1 MLAWLLAYVLG
12 CLRNLRCPF
21 AGSRNRQYLSCVR
34 ATRIL
39 RGPALRRG
47 CVHLSLDGFRI
58 PNMIAFMKRPIRL
71 PIFAAW
77 FVLVILAPALPG
89 QTEDK
94 MAKVQALAQQL
105 QLTPEQKVKVLP
117 ILEQEA
123 PKLEAVKNN
132 TSLSGLQ
139 KMKQIR
145 AIHAET
151 APELQKILSPAQ
163 YQKLQAIREERIKE
177 AMEKKRAGR

>member
-1 MLAWLLAYVLG
+1 MIG
-12 CLRNLRCPF
+12 F
-21 AGSRNRQYLSCVR
+21 MTR
-34 ATRIL
+34 A
-39 RGPALRRG
+39 
-47 CVHLSLDGFRI
+47 S
-58 PNMIAFMKRPIRL
+58 RL
-71 PIFAAW
+71 PIVAAW
-77 FVLVILAPALPG
+77 RVLVILAPALPG
-89 QTEDK
+89 QNEEK
-94 MAKVQALAQQL
+94 MAKVQAIAQQL

-177 AMEKKRAGR
+177 AIEKKRAGH

>member
-1 MLAWLLAYVLG
+1 MRKSFPLPTLTVCFSLL
-12 CLRNLRCPF
+12 
-21 AGSRNRQYLSCVR
+21 
-34 ATRIL
+34 
-39 RGPALRRG
+39 
-47 CVHLSLDGFRI
+47 
-58 PNMIAFMKRPIRL
+58 
-71 PIFAAW
+71 
-77 FVLVILAPALPG
+77 ILAPALPG
-89 QTEDK
+89 QNEEK
-94 MAKVQALAQQL
+94 MAKVQAIAQQL

-177 AMEKKRAGR
+177 AMEKKRAGH

>member
-1 MLAWLLAYVLG
+1 M
-12 CLRNLRCPF
+12 
-21 AGSRNRQYLSCVR
+21 VR
-34 ATRIL
+34 AER
-39 RGPALRRG
+39 
-47 CVHLSLDGFRI
+47 VHLDLDGFRI
-58 PNMIAFMKRPIRL
+58 PNMIGFMKRPIRL

-77 FVLVILAPALPG
+77 LVLVILAPTLPG
-89 QTEDK
+89 QNEEK
-94 MAKVQALAQQL
+94 MAKVQAVAQQL

-123 PKLEAVKNN
+123 PKLEAIKNN
-132 TSLSGLQ
+132 DSLSGLQ
-139 KMKQIR
+139 KMKQLR

-177 AMEKKRAGR
+177 AMAKKRAGR

>member
-1 MLAWLLAYVLG
+1 
-12 CLRNLRCPF
+12 
-21 AGSRNRQYLSCVR
+21 
-34 ATRIL
+34 
-39 RGPALRRG
+39 
-47 CVHLSLDGFRI
+47 
-58 PNMIAFMKRPIRL
+58 MIALMRKSFPL
-71 PIFAAW
+71 PILTVCFS
-77 FVLVILAPALPG
+77 LLILAPALPG
-89 QTEDK
+89 QTEEK
-94 MAKVQALAQQL
+94 MAKVQAIAQQL

-151 APELQKILSPAQ
+151 APELQKVLSPAQ

-177 AMEKKRAGR
+177 AMEKKRAGH

>member
-1 MLAWLLAYVLG
+1 
-12 CLRNLRCPF
+12 
-21 AGSRNRQYLSCVR
+21 
-34 ATRIL
+34 
-39 RGPALRRG
+39 
-47 CVHLSLDGFRI
+47 
-58 PNMIAFMKRPIRL
+58 MIAFMKELIRR

-77 FVLVILAPALPG
+77 FVLVILASALPG
-89 QTEDK
+89 QSEDK
-94 MAKVQALAQQL
+94 MAKVQAVAQQL

-123 PKLEAVKNN
+123 PKLEAIKNN
-132 TSLSGLQ
+132 NSLSGLQ
-139 KMKQIR
+139 KMRQLR

-151 APELQKILSPAQ
+151 APQLQQILSPAQ

>member
-1 MLAWLLAYVLG
+1 
-12 CLRNLRCPF
+12 
-21 AGSRNRQYLSCVR
+21 
-34 ATRIL
+34 
-39 RGPALRRG
+39 
-47 CVHLSLDGFRI
+47 
-58 PNMIAFMKRPIRL
+58 MIAFMKKLIRL

-89 QTEDK
+89 QTEEK
-94 MAKVQALAQQL
+94 MAKVQAVAQQL

-123 PKLEAVKNN
+123 PKLEAIKNN
-132 TSLSGLQ
+132 DSLSGLQ

-177 AMEKKRAGR
+177 AMAKKRAAH

>member
-1 MLAWLLAYVLG
+1 MRKSFPLPTLTVCFSLL
-12 CLRNLRCPF
+12 
-21 AGSRNRQYLSCVR
+21 
-34 ATRIL
+34 
-39 RGPALRRG
+39 
-47 CVHLSLDGFRI
+47 
-58 PNMIAFMKRPIRL
+58 
-71 PIFAAW
+71 
-77 FVLVILAPALPG
+77 ILAPALPG
-89 QTEDK
+89 QNEEK
-94 MAKVQALAQQL
+94 MAKVQAIAQQL

-132 TSLSGLQ
+132 ESLSGLQ

-177 AMEKKRAGR
+177 AMAKKRAGH

>member
-1 MLAWLLAYVLG
+1 
-12 CLRNLRCPF
+12 
-21 AGSRNRQYLSCVR
+21 
-34 ATRIL
+34 
-39 RGPALRRG
+39 
-47 CVHLSLDGFRI
+47 
-58 PNMIAFMKRPIRL
+58 MIGFMKRPIRL

-77 FVLVILAPALPG
+77 LVLVILAPALPG
-89 QTEDK
+89 QNEEK
-94 MAKVQALAQQL
+94 MAKVQAIAQQL

>member
-1 MLAWLLAYVLG
+1 
-12 CLRNLRCPF
+12 
-21 AGSRNRQYLSCVR
+21 
-34 ATRIL
+34 
-39 RGPALRRG
+39 
-47 CVHLSLDGFRI
+47 
-58 PNMIAFMKRPIRL
+58 MIGFMKRPIRL

-77 FVLVILAPALPG
+77 LAVVILAPALPG
-89 QTEDK
+89 QNEEK
-94 MAKVQALAQQL
+94 MAKVQAIAQQL

-177 AMEKKRAGR
+177 AMGKKRAGR

>member
-1 MLAWLLAYVLG
+1 
-12 CLRNLRCPF
+12 
-21 AGSRNRQYLSCVR
+21 
-34 ATRIL
+34 
-39 RGPALRRG
+39 
-47 CVHLSLDGFRI
+47 
-58 PNMIAFMKRPIRL
+58 MIALMRKSFPL
-71 PIFAAW
+71 PILTVCFS
-77 FVLVILAPALPG
+77 LLTLAPALHG
-89 QTEDK
+89 QTEEK
-94 MAKVQALAQQL
+94 MAKVQAIAQQL

>member
-1 MLAWLLAYVLG
+1 M
-12 CLRNLRCPF
+12 
-21 AGSRNRQYLSCVR
+21 VR
-34 ATRIL
+34 PER
-39 RGPALRRG
+39 
-47 CVHLSLDGFRI
+47 VHLDLDGFRI
-58 PNMIAFMKRPIRL
+58 PNMIGFMKRPIRL

-77 FVLVILAPALPG
+77 LVLAILAPTLPG
-89 QTEDK
+89 QNEEK
-94 MAKVQALAQQL
+94 MAKVQAVAQQL

-123 PKLEAVKNN
+123 PKLEAIKNN
-132 TSLSGLQ
+132 DSLSGLQ
-139 KMKQIR
+139 KMKQLR

-177 AMEKKRAGR
+177 AMAKKRAGR

>member
-1 MLAWLLAYVLG
+1 
-12 CLRNLRCPF
+12 
-21 AGSRNRQYLSCVR
+21 
-34 ATRIL
+34 
-39 RGPALRRG
+39 
-47 CVHLSLDGFRI
+47 
-58 PNMIAFMKRPIRL
+58 MIALMKRFIPL

-77 FVLVILAPALPG
+77 LVLMILAPALPA
-89 QTEDK
+89 QNEEK
-94 MAKVQALAQQL
+94 MAKVQAVAQQL

-123 PKLEAVKNN
+123 PKLEAIKNN
-132 TSLSGLQ
+132 SSLSGLQ

-177 AMEKKRAGR
+177 AMEKKRAGH

>member
-1 MLAWLLAYVLG
+1 MRKSFLLPTLTV
-12 CLRNLRCPF
+12 CF
-21 AGSRNRQYLSCVR
+21 
-34 ATRIL
+34 
-39 RGPALRRG
+39 
-47 CVHLSLDGFRI
+47 SL
-58 PNMIAFMKRPIRL
+58 L
-71 PIFAAW
+71 
-77 FVLVILAPALPG
+77 ILAPALPG
-89 QTEDK
+89 QNEEK
-94 MAKVQALAQQL
+94 MAKVQAIAQQL

-117 ILEQEA
+117 ILEREA

-132 TSLSGLQ
+132 ESLSGLQ

-177 AMEKKRAGR
+177 AMAKKRAGR